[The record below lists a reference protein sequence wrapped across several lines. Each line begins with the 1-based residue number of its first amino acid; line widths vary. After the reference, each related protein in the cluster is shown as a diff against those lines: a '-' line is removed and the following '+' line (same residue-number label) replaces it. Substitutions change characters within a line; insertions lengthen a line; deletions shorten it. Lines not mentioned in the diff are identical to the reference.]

1 MPNPIVFFDMSIGGS
16 PAGRIEMEVRRRAP
30 PPRAPRPAPRAPPPA
45 PPRAPPRGAADHL
58 K

>member
-30 PPRAPRPAPRAPPPA
+30 APRAPPPA